1 MTVLVTGAT
10 GGIGSA
16 IARELRAAGI
26 RVLTQD
32 LRATDAITPDITGDL
47 LEPTVMQE
55 VVARSQEFG
64 VTSVVAAHG
73 IAAAAAI
80 SATTREFSDRAMLI
94 NSVSFME
101 LFDAMED
108 LLEHTGG
115 AFVAISSQA
124 GLLGEANNG
133 AYCASK
139 FALVGW
145 AMKRLRRGRVRMRI
159 LCPGATET
167 PLLAR
172 ALEGMATAQGI
183 SYEELLRA
191 RNAQTPGGRL
201 GRTEELGRAARLLV
215 ELQAPRL
222 VIAPVTGGEVL
233 Y

>member
-16 IARELRAAGI
+16 IARELRESGVQ
-26 RVLTQD
+26 VLTQD
-32 LRATDAITPDITGDL
+32 LRPTDSITPDITGDL
-47 LEPTVMQE
+47 LDPVVMRKIVSHCHE
-55 VVARSQEFG
+55 LG

-80 SATTREFSDRAMLI
+80 SATTRAFSDRAMLI

-101 LFDAMED
+101 LFDALES
-108 LLEHTGG
+108 LLEEAGG

-124 GLLGEANNG
+124 GLIGEANNG

-145 AMKRLRRGRVRMRI
+145 AMRRLDRGRVRMRI

-167 PLLAR
+167 PLLAS
-172 ALEGMATAQGI
+172 ALEGMASAQGI
-183 SYEELLRA
+183 SYEALLSA

-201 GRTEELGRAARLLV
+201 GRPEELARAARLLV

-222 VIAPVTGGEVL
+222 IIAPVTGGEVL